1 VYNMVSEADH
11 AYTNSAQ
18 PLLTDD
24 QYDILRSHLERRDP
38 VYTKKIGAPAPH
50 SFSKVGL
57 PYYMG
62 SLNKIREP
70 REIETWCKKYQGPY
84 CMTPK
89 LDGVSALYCKGRLY
103 TRGDGRQGHEISFLL
118 PYLAVLPKDLV
129 LRGELVIQKKTFS
142 SHFQNGGNARNVVAG
157 LLSRKTEDPDVLRHI
172 EFIVYEIVE
181 PRYAQ
186 SEQFNLLKTLEV
198 PCVSNTIQDRLKHDM
213 MKNTLEAL
221 RDQYLYDVDG
231 IVCVQD
237 KVHAPVVDGNPPY
250 AVAFKSTFD
259 DQKIETTVLEV
270 VWNVS
275 KDGYLKPKIR
285 VDPVVIQNTRIEY
298 VTAFHAGFIEKN
310 VLGAGAVVEISRSGD
325 VIPHILSVRKAAKEA
340 QLPTVPFTWNETH
353 TEAIVEDPSKNE
365 TVRLKTM
372 TRFFQEIG
380 TVGIGQGQMKKLY
393 TKGYDTIPKILR
405 MNVDDFRCVYSETM
419 AIKLSS
425 TIRDSL
431 QNAPLAN
438 IIAASNMCGRGIA
451 LKSIVLV
458 LSHFP
463 SILKSNEKE
472 AVLVSSVSDI
482 PGIGEK
488 TAEAF
493 VKNIQRV
500 RKFLADCGISLE
512 TDARLL
518 YYVP

>member
-1 VYNMVSEADH
+1 
-11 AYTNSAQ
+11 
-18 PLLTDD
+18 
-24 QYDILRSHLERRDP
+24 
-38 VYTKKIGAPAPH
+38 
-50 SFSKVGL
+50 
-57 PYYMG
+57 MG

-70 REIETWCKKYQGPY
+70 REIEMWCKKYPGPY

-103 TRGDGRQGHEISFLL
+103 TRGDGRQGQDISFLL
-118 PYLAVLPKDLV
+118 PYLSVLPKDLV
-129 LRGELVIQKKTFS
+129 LRGELVIQKNTFS
-142 SHFQNGGNARNVVAG
+142 SHFQNVGNARNVIAG
-157 LLSRKTEDPDVLRHI
+157 LVNRKTEDPDVLRHV
-172 EFIVYEIVE
+172 EFIVYEIVN
-181 PRYAQ
+181 PRYPQ
-186 SEQFNLLKTLEV
+186 SEQFHLLKSLEV
-198 PCVSNTIQDRLKHDM
+198 PCVSNTIQDTLKHDM

-237 KVHAPVVDGNPPY
+237 KVHEPVVDGNPSY

-259 DQKIETTVLEV
+259 DQKIETSVVEVL
-270 VWNVS
+270 WNVS

-285 VDPVVIQNTRIEY
+285 IDPVVIQNTRIEY
-298 VTAFHAGFIEKN
+298 VTAFHAGFVEKN
-310 VLGAGAVVEISRSGD
+310 MLGPGAVVEISRSGD
-325 VIPHILSVRKAAKEA
+325 VIPHILSVRKPAKEA
-340 QLPTVPFTWNETH
+340 QLPTLPFLWNETH
-353 TEAIVEDPSKNE
+353 TEAIIEDPSENE
-365 TVRLKTM
+365 TVRIKTM
-372 TRFFQEIG
+372 TRFFQDIG

-393 TKGYDTIPKILR
+393 DKGYDTIPKVLR
-405 MNVDDFRCVYSETM
+405 MNVDDFRHVYSEKM
-419 AIKLSS
+419 SIKLSS

-463 SILKSNEKE
+463 SILKSNEKDSTL
-472 AVLVSSVSDI
+472 VLSVSNI

-493 VKNIQRV
+493 VKNIPRV
-500 RKFLADCGISLE
+500 RQFLADCGISLE